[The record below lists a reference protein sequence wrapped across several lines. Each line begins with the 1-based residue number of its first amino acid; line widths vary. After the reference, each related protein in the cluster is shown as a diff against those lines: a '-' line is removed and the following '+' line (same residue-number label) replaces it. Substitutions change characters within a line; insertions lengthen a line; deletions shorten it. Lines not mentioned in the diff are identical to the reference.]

1 MTYQG
6 AKIVNQYALELS
18 YSNLRKTWFLGR
30 NERSTFFADAVG
42 PKIIPHRDCMM
53 HTSRA

>member
-6 AKIVNQYALELS
+6 AKIVNQYALKLS

-30 NERSTFFADAVG
+30 NERSMFFADAVD